1 MFQSTLRLSTH
12 KGERNKSTEENKAI
26 VSRFIEEVFNKK
38 NVAFIDEYI
47 ALDAVDHLLPQNM
60 PPGREGA
67 RQFIGMFFT
76 AFPDLHAHLDDLVAE
91 GDKVVSRTSY
101 HATNNGAIIGMPAT
115 GKAVSIS
122 GIDITR
128 IAHGQSVEHWGQLDM
143 LGLLQQLGVVP
154 TPGQGGA

>member
-1 MFQSTLRLSTH
+1 V
-12 KGERNKSTEENKAI
+12 STEENKAT
-26 VSRFIEEVFNKK
+26 VSRFFEEVFNKK

-47 ALDAVDHLLPQNM
+47 ATDGFDHLLPPNM

-67 RQFIGMFFT
+67 KQFIGMFLT
-76 AFPDLHAHLDDLVAE
+76 AFPDLHAHMEDLVAE

-101 HATNNGAIIGMPAT
+101 HGTNTGAFMGMPAT

-128 IAHGQSVEHWGQLDM
+128 LAHGQSVEHWGQLDM